1 MIRAP
6 ALQTPSPF
14 RLSRRQQSTR
24 RSAGPQFANSPR
36 FLISQSTSQRNNEI
50 DIDDDDGLIST
61 APAGTHTPAPS
72 RNALRPR
79 WQRDVIED
87 SDDGEPFRD
96 IGPGDA
102 EGTELVDDVID
113 SSLPTQASPGDL
125 GTDFD
130 AVFAPV
136 RDNHK
141 RRRLSGGHQ
150 SLDDKLNH
158 DSVIPSASS
167 EPQYATPDPLRT
179 PAPRVAPRPVGL
191 DNDTHAIPGML
202 APPTGPVLSTP
213 GTMTTPFRSKPR
225 FMLSTKKPLSNPAP
239 FRAETP
245 FATQPT
251 SPPER
256 RKPAFVLPREPSPDA
271 AAEDIPAP
279 FSPSSRS
286 LRRRGRG
293 RTGEPGYTPGGMA
306 AEVRSWILEM
316 GSKHEGIGQSR
327 SSEATSASS
336 KYLVT
341 ARVVHVN
348 QGTLSNSGPLTLI
361 QAENMK
367 PSKELEQEGEFFNI
381 MAMGLPRSR
390 PHTSDGSH
398 TDQSHV
404 SSVQTGDLVGIH
416 RGLTWEME
424 LHDLHALGVTKGL
437 AFESGPTYDANQR
450 WLVAMEWDLLSED
463 P

>member
-1 MIRAP
+1 M
-6 ALQTPSPF
+6 
-14 RLSRRQQSTR
+14 
-24 RSAGPQFANSPR
+24 
-36 FLISQSTSQRNNEI
+36 
-50 DIDDDDGLIST
+50 
-61 APAGTHTPAPS
+61 
-72 RNALRPR
+72 
-79 WQRDVIED
+79 IED
-87 SDDGEPFRD
+87 SDDGEPFGD
-96 IGPGDA
+96 IGPRDA

-113 SSLPTQASPGDL
+113 SSLPEQAASPGDL
-125 GTDFD
+125 ATDFE

-136 RDNHK
+136 RDSHK

-150 SLDDKLNH
+150 SLDDKLNQ
-158 DSVIPSASS
+158 DTVVSS
-167 EPQYATPDPLRT
+167 RSPGPEKAAPDPLKT

-191 DNDTHAIPGML
+191 ENGIQATPGML
-202 APPTGPVLSTP
+202 ARLTGPVPSTP
-213 GTMTTPFRSKPR
+213 GNMATPFRSKPR
-225 FMLSTKKPLSNPAP
+225 FMLSTKKPPSSQIP

-256 RKPAFVLPREPSPDA
+256 RKPAFVLPRETSPDA

-279 FSPSSRS
+279 FSPSSRT

-293 RTGEPGYTPGGMA
+293 RAGVPGYTPGGMA

-316 GSKHEGIGQSR
+316 GSKHEGIAKNR
-327 SSEATSASS
+327 PPEATSASS

-341 ARVVHVN
+341 ARVIHVS
-348 QGTLSNSGPLTLI
+348 QGTLSSSGPVTLI
-361 QAENMK
+361 QAEIMK
-367 PSKELEQEGEFFNI
+367 PSEEVEQEHDFLNI
-381 MAMGLPRSR
+381 MAMGLPRFQLR
-390 PHTSDGSH
+390 TSDGSH
-398 TDQSHV
+398 TGQSNI

-424 LHDLHALGVTKGL
+424 LHDREALGVTNSL
-437 AFESGPTYDANQR
+437 ALESGPPNDASQR